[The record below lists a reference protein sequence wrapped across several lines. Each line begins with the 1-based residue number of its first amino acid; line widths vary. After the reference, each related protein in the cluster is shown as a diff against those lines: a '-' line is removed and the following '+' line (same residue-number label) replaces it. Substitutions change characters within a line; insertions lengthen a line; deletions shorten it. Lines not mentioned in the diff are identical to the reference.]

1 MSRAANAWDLLL
13 AVFAQAF
20 TQPSFAL
27 FDDLV
32 CAWVLCPGRR
42 TVTRMIRVMD
52 PAGRRCHDAYHRFL
66 RAGAWST
73 VVVWE
78 LLVIS
83 LVDRLSPEG
92 KLQVDLDDTLFHKT
106 GRKVEG
112 AGIFRDAVRSRAKS
126 VVYALG
132 LNLVVLTLRI
142 RPPWGGEPLGLPIN
156 ARLYRK
162 RGPSHLDLGEAMIR
176 EIANWLPSRSFAL
189 ACDGAYASLAGRSL
203 PRTHVTSRIRRDA
216 ALYDPPPPRQ
226 RDSGA
231 VRARRASGYPARS
244 RSPVG
249 AGRDG
254 YALPWRNGVR
264 W

>member
-142 RPPWGGEPLGLPIN
+142 RAPMGWRAAGTSNQCPALPQARTVTPGSGGSDDPGDRELVALPVLRLGL
-156 ARLYRK
+156 
-162 RGPSHLDLGEAMIR
+162 
-176 EIANWLPSRSFAL
+176 
-189 ACDGAYASLAGRSL
+189 
-203 PRTHVTSRIRRDA
+203 
-216 ALYDPPPPRQ
+216 
-226 RDSGA
+226 
-231 VRARRASGYPARS
+231 
-244 RSPVG
+244 
-249 AGRDG
+249 
-254 YALPWRNGVR
+254 
-264 W
+264 